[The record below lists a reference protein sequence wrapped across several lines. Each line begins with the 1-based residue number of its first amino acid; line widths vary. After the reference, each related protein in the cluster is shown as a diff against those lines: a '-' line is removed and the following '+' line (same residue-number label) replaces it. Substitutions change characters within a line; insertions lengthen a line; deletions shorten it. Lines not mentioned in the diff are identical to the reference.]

1 MLGHRFSRRRRRA
14 TAAVEFALLAP
25 LLLMILFGILEVG
38 RIVDAWLVVHN
49 AAREGARAAVLVQ
62 SDAAAETA
70 ARTATDAYL
79 VAGLS
84 GRTDIRTMRAAAVDV
99 STTSID
105 VTAEVQV
112 EIYAPLFQSM
122 FGASAAPVRA
132 NAVLR
137 RQ

>member
-1 MLGHRFSRRRRRA
+1 
-14 TAAVEFALLAP
+14 VEFALLAP
-25 LLLMILFGILEVG
+25 LLLMILFGILELG

-70 ARTATDAYL
+70 ARAATSAYL
-79 VAGLS
+79 VTGLS
-84 GRTDIRTMRAAAVDV
+84 GRSDIRMMRAAAVDV
-99 STTSID
+99 STTSVD

-122 FGASAAPVRA
+122 LGSSAAPVRA
-132 NAVLR
+132 NATLR